1 MNLFLLISWFATWY
15 SLDGNYTSSGEVF
28 DSNKM
33 TCASNHYKVGTLL
46 EVTNVANGK
55 SVVVKVNDTGAFRG
69 RKLDLS
75 KGAFSR
81 IANLKQGVIK
91 IKVEKFN
98 EL

>member
-28 DSNKM
+28 DSSKM

-69 RKLDLS
+69 HKIDLS
-75 KGAFSR
+75 KGAFSK
-81 IANLKQGVIK
+81 IANLKKGVIK

>member
-33 TCASNHYKVGTLL
+33 TCASNHYKIGTLL

-55 SVVVKVNDTGAFRG
+55 SLVVKVNDTGAFRG
-69 RKLDLS
+69 YKLDLS
-75 KGAFSR
+75 KGAFSK
-81 IANLKQGVIK
+81 IADLRKGVIK